1 MDPTAVTVSTMEP
14 RHLQALLARA
24 VRETY
29 DEDRHLIE
37 ADIREEALVFRI
49 AHRLANWIELPGSLL
64 HVDVEYN
71 RRYVAGQQ
79 RPKYEV
85 TGDSHVTPDL
95 IVHTRGG
102 DTQNLLVVEAKKVQP
117 LGEQLTRSVTQLQ
130 GFRSELHYASAV
142 LLVLAPQPVWRWI
155 GESETFTE
163 LPIVAE
169 ATEADQREP
178 DGHSSTLQ

>member
-1 MDPTAVTVSTMEP
+1 MDPTAVTVSMTEP
-14 RHLQALLARA
+14 QHLRELLACA

-37 ADIREEALVFRI
+37 ADIREEAVVFRI
-49 AHRLANWIELPGSLL
+49 AHRLADWIERPGSLR
-64 HVDVEYN
+64 HVDVEYD
-71 RRYVAGQQ
+71 RRYLDGQQ

-95 IVHTRGG
+95 IVHTRGV

-117 LGEQLTRSVTQLQ
+117 IGDRLTESVEELQ
-130 GFRSELHYASAV
+130 DFRSELNYASAV

-155 GESETFTE
+155 GESETFTDI
-163 LPIVAE
+163 PITAD
-169 ATEADQREP
+169 ATKADQREP
-178 DGHSSTLQ
+178 DGQSSTLQ